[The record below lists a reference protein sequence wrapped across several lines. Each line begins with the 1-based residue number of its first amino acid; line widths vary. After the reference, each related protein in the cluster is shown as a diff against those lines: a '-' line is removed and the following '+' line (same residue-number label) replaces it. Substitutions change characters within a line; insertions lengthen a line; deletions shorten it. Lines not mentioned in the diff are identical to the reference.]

1 LIISQ
6 EERERAFL
14 VAVDIKANDVWP
26 VKSSLDELEQLARS
40 AGAEVVGRMVQ
51 KLKTP
56 LRTQYLGT
64 GKLDE
69 LVTLKS
75 EKRFDT
81 VIFDDELT
89 PLQQLTLGKT
99 LKIKVIDRAALILD
113 IFAKRAKTSEG
124 QLQVELAQ
132 LEYLLPRISGQ
143 WGNPDRMGGGIGTR
157 GPGESKLEVDRRAV
171 EHRIQTIK
179 KKLEEVRRH
188 RALYRVR
195 RRRTGI
201 PVVSLVGYTNAGK
214 STLMNALTRADV
226 LTRSQ
231 LFSTLDP
238 TTRRLRLPD
247 GETVLLTDTVGFIR
261 KLPPAIIAAFR
272 ATLEELSEADILIH
286 VVDLTSHNA
295 VEQCETVEN
304 ILGDLGVLN
313 KPRLTAL
320 NKIDLMLDRSQA
332 WDEGKAVNYLAGKAG
347 GEDKNTILV
356 SAIKGWGLT
365 KLKERIAG
373 SLREEKARNSVEPAR
388 GLAT

>member
-1 LIISQ
+1 MIINR
-6 EERERAFL
+6 EESERAFL

-51 KLKTP
+51 KLKAP

-64 GKLDE
+64 GKLEE
-69 LVTLKS
+69 LVNLKS
-75 EKRFDT
+75 EKQFNT

-89 PLQQLTLGKT
+89 PLQQLTLEQA
-99 LKIKVIDRAALILD
+99 LRVKVIDRAALILD

-157 GPGESKLEVDRRAV
+157 GPGESKLEVDRRGV
-171 EHRIQTIK
+171 EHHIQTIR

-247 GETVLLTDTVGFIR
+247 GETVLLTDTVGFIQ

-295 VEQCETVEN
+295 VEQCGTVEN
-304 ILGDLGVLN
+304 ILDDLGVLN
-313 KPRLTAL
+313 KPRLTTL

-332 WDEGKAVNYLAGKAG
+332 WDEEKAVNYLAGKAG
-347 GEDKNTILV
+347 GDDKNTILV

-373 SLREEKARNSVEPAR
+373 ILQEEKAGNAEAVQP
-388 GLAT
+388 TIT